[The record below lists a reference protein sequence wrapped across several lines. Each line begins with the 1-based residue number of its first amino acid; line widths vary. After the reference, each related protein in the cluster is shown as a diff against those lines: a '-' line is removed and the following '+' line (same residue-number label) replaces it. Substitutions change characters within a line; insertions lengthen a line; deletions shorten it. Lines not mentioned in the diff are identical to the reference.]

1 MKVEAE
7 IKEMY
12 KITVG
17 YDGCCMGNYD
27 PSDEWY
33 ESYYG
38 TDLQKIAE
46 HMSAIH
52 YVSFPKVFKLEQIEV
67 LIYEDYKYDHKYLGK
82 YNQYSKDQILKS
94 ERDTFFEYWKEF
106 EPMRK
111 KLTEIHKEKEERNKK
126 LAEIEYKKKQE
137 EKELQEYLK
146 LKEKYEK

>member
-17 YDGCCMGNYD
+17 DDGVYRGCYD

-38 TDLQKIAE
+38 ESIEKIVE
-46 HMSAIH
+46 
-52 YVSFPKVFKLEQIEV
+52 KLNVIYYKGLPRELYIEKYNV
-67 LIYEDYKYDHKYLGK
+67 LIYENRIFDYEVIVDRYDKK
-82 YNQYSKDQILKS
+82 ELKEEYDLFYDLWNS
-94 ERDTFFEYWKEF
+94 EGYKNIRQ
-106 EPMRK
+106 
-111 KLTEIHKEKEERNKK
+111 KLIDIDKEKEERSKK

>member
-17 YDGCCMGNYD
+17 DDGVCRGCYD

-38 TDLQKIAE
+38 ENIEKIAE
-46 HMSAIH
+46 KLNVI
-52 YVSFPKVFKLEQIEV
+52 YYKGLPKEFYIEKYKV
-67 LIYEDYKYDHKYLGK
+67 LIYENRIFDYEEIVGRYDKK
-82 YNQYSKDQILKS
+82 ELKEELDLFYELWNS
-94 ERDTFFEYWKEF
+94 ESYKNIRQRLINID
-106 EPMRK
+106 
-111 KLTEIHKEKEERNKK
+111 KEKEERNKK